1 MLNPVLNKICLS
13 KEEYKMYARH
23 FTLDGIGVS
32 GQKRIKRARVL
43 IVGAGGLGCP
53 SILYL
58 VTSGIGFL
66 GVIDNDKVSLSNLHR
81 QILYNRLDIN
91 TLKVQCVKTKLE
103 KVNPT
108 CNIEIYNEALTV
120 NNALGIIQKYD
131 LILDASDNFE
141 TRYLID
147 FICERLHKIHVYGA
161 VQNFEGHI
169 SVFNYK
175 NGPKYSDLYPQY
187 LRIQEKNCNDS
198 GVMGVLTGLVGLLQ
212 ATEVIKIITG
222 KGKTLS
228 GYLLIYNMLSMSFKK
243 KVIRLKTRNHTIN
256 PKYEEKLNHSQS
268 ITMNHLDKKIQN
280 KESIVIVDVRQNTE
294 FRQKH
299 IYTAIN
305 IPLKEI
311 PHKNTIKN
319 ILNKVRDKTLVI
331 YCSNNSRSIIASKI
345 LNRYKINNLRIK
357 DGLNM
362 YKNENHQNLR
372 LVFDD
377 TDTLRKY

>member
-1 MLNPVLNKICLS
+1 MLNPILNEIYLS

-58 VTSGIGFL
+58 VTSGVGFL
-66 GVIDNDKVSLSNLHR
+66 GVIDNDKISFSNLHR

-103 KVNPT
+103 KVNNE
-108 CNIEIYNEALTV
+108 CNIEIYSDTLTM

-131 LILDASDNFE
+131 IVLDASDNFE

-147 FICERLHKIHVYGA
+147 FICERLHKIHIYGA

-187 LRIQEKNCNDS
+187 LGMQEENCNDS
-198 GVMGVLTGLVGLLQ
+198 GVMGVLTGLIGLLQ
-212 ATEVIKIITG
+212 ATEIIKIITG
-222 KGKTLS
+222 KGKVLS
-228 GYLLIYNMLSMSFKK
+228 GYLLIYNMLNMSFKK
-243 KVIRLKTRNHTIN
+243 KIIRPKARNYTTN
-256 PKYEEKLNHSQS
+256 QKYKKKLSYSQS

-280 KESIVIVDVRQNTE
+280 KENIVIVDVRQNTE

-299 IYTAIN
+299 IYAAIN

-311 PHKNTIKN
+311 SHKNTIKN
-319 ILNKVRDKTLVI
+319 ILNTVQDKTLII
-331 YCSNNSRSIIASKI
+331 YCSNNSRSIIASKM
-345 LNRYKINNLRIK
+345 LDKYKINNLRIK

-362 YKNENHQNLR
+362 YKNENHQHLK
-372 LVFDD
+372 LVFNDID
-377 TDTLRKY
+377 TSKEY